1 MKEMY
6 YVIHNGEGDTTV
18 NVYTKEELLRHIEEG
33 YWGMDTKIM
42 TEFPNDSDTNYWGG
56 EILIIKGNMVS
67 PVEKKV
73 VTEYDID

>member
-6 YVIHNGEGDTTV
+6 YVIHNGEGDTYV
-18 NVYTKEELLRHIEEG
+18 QAFTKEELLRAIEEK
-33 YWGMDTKIM
+33 YWGDTQIM
-42 TEFPNDSDTNYWGG
+42 TELPDNMDTNYWGG
-56 EILIIKGNMVS
+56 EILIIKGKMVA